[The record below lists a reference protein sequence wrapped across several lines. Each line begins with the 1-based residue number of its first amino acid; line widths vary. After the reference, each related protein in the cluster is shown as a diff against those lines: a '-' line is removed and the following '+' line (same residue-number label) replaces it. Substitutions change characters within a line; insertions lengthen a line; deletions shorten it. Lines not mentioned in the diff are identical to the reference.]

1 MSGVGRLLMIGCLHM
16 ILRASR
22 RCPFRHLANGHL
34 DIVKLLSGMKEIDV
48 NQRAAEYSGVTA
60 LYMVSQNGHS
70 EIVKLLL
77 GALLASSDIDINE
90 PMTNGATPLIIAS
103 NLGQASLSVAQRF

>member
-1 MSGVGRLLMIGCLHM
+1 
-16 ILRASR
+16 
-22 RCPFRHLANGHL
+22 
-34 DIVKLLSGMKEIDV
+34 MKEIDV